1 MDVIDKQPIPI
12 YEVICD
18 ECKSKIRYK
27 ACEVFWCHISCPVCG
42 VSLWAGTCCPVEY
55 EPPKEET

>member
-1 MDVIDKQPIPI
+1 MEVIDKQPIPI
-12 YEVICD
+12 YEVVCY

-27 ACEVFWCHISCPVCG
+27 ACEVFWGHISCPVCS
-42 VSLWAGTCCPVEY
+42 VSLWAGTSCPVDY